1 MVSLCSSLLIVTAA
15 SSVAAFSP
23 SQSMRA
29 KSNAHKH
36 HNVPLCESSNNNNS
50 GGYLDS
56 LSSSSSQGSSS
67 SSSQQAAN
75 ENIEYDDFDDFA
87 GFQSAQIVSDESSED
102 TNQDNGASSST
113 NKDTTD
119 DDTFLSSLQSRMQQ
133 FESKSNTLP
142 LMILDTMVS
151 IC

>member
-56 LSSSSSQGSSS
+56 LSSSSQGSS

>member
-36 HNVPLCESSNNNNS
+36 NVPLYESSNNNNS

-102 TNQDNGASSST
+102 TNQDSASSSA
-113 NKDTTD
+113 NEDTTD

>member
-56 LSSSSSQGSSS
+56 LSSSSSQGSS